1 MALFNIDDAKN
12 LIETEKAYFLIRI
25 TKDASYFH
33 YTEKG
38 SWIYAILP
46 SSINATSR
54 FNLTLYNDADVDI
67 VFHIVELN
75 GLYYNDY
82 GVITP
87 GSYNIISTVTGNE
100 RLVIITSDFITGSE
114 S

>member
-1 MALFNIDDAKN
+1 MALFNIDDVKN
-12 LIETEKAYFLIRI
+12 LIETGKAYFLISI
-25 TKDASYFH
+25 TKDAPYFH

-46 SSINATSR
+46 IALNSTSR
-54 FNLTLYNDADVDI
+54 FNFTLYNDTDVDI
-67 VFHIVELN
+67 VFHMVELN
-75 GLYYNDY
+75 GLLYNDY

-87 GSYNIISTVTGNE
+87 DSYNIISTTTGSD

>member
-12 LIETEKAYFLIRI
+12 LIETGKAYFLIRI
-25 TKDASYFH
+25 TKDAPYFH

-46 SSINATSR
+46 STVNTTSR
-54 FNLTLYNDADVDI
+54 FNFTLYNDADVDI
-67 VFHIVELN
+67 VFHMVELN
-75 GLYYNDY
+75 GLIYNDY

-87 GSYNIISTVTGNE
+87 GSYNIVSTVAGSE